1 MLQSTD
7 RYYSAEGG
15 RRMSEVCL
23 VTIGDMTERFED
35 LLIQLTNMELD
46 ALAYLCSVY
55 KEEEE

>member
-1 MLQSTD
+1 
-7 RYYSAEGG
+7 
-15 RRMSEVCL
+15 MSEVCL